1 MDNKPKWREGY
12 KQLKK
17 IIERL
22 VRPGKSPL
30 PQPALQPYRPDKDFR
45 KHK

>member
-1 MDNKPKWREGY
+1 MDNKLKWREGY

-22 VRPGKSPL
+22 IKPREKTL
-30 PQPALQPYRPDKDFR
+30 QPALQPYRPRLRF
-45 KHK
+45 